1 MSSPTLRRK
10 TILVCLVL
18 AALIHVSLSGCAHF
32 DRYEIRQPMADYGTV
47 KVTWLVGYVPPQF
60 GCGYALEIEPGHYLL
75 TFRQPIDFNN
85 GHCLSHELLH
95 ALGSRHQ

>member
-1 MSSPTLRRK
+1 MLLRRLLL
-10 TILVCLVL
+10 ILLVL
-18 AALIHVSLSGCAHF
+18 AALATVSGCAMF

-60 GCGYALEIEPGHYLL
+60 GCVYALEIEPGHYLL
-75 TFRQPIDFNN
+75 TFRQPIDFNTAN
-85 GHCLSHELLH
+85 CLSHELLH

>member
-1 MSSPTLRRK
+1 MLLRRLLL
-10 TILVCLVL
+10 ILLVL
-18 AALIHVSLSGCAHF
+18 AALATVSGCAMF

-75 TFRQPIDFNN
+75 TFRERYDFN
-85 GHCLSHELLH
+85 HVCWPHELNH
-95 ALGSRHQ
+95 AFGGRHQ